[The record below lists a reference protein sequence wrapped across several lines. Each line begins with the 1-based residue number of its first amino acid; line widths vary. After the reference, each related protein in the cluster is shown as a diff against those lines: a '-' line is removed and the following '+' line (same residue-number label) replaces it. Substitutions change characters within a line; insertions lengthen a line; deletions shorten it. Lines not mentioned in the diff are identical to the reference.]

1 MNLPSATVEK
11 SPFHS
16 EPSIGNIRTLQQ
28 HAMRRTAVISIL
40 VVLVGLL
47 LFVVRRP
54 QVWIGHEK
62 IHQNS
67 FSYAGQFSSLK
78 ACRSEVE
85 KYGGYLFLTMQ
96 VGRQCPMGRVQTD
109 GASQQ
114 AMNRNPC
121 RTAAIGGNNSRSHS
135 FEVSECDG
143 I

>member
-1 MNLPSATVEK
+1 VSTNQLTTGQYVAPGGKREPVSPIDDK
-11 SPFHS
+11 SPLHS
-16 EPSIGNIRTLQQ
+16 EPSIGNICMFQRQ
-28 HAMRRTAVISIL
+28 AMRRTAVIAII

-85 KYGGYLFLTMQ
+85 KYGG
-96 VGRQCPMGRVQTD
+96 
-109 GASQQ
+109 
-114 AMNRNPC
+114 
-121 RTAAIGGNNSRSHS
+121 
-135 FEVSECDG
+135 
-143 I
+143 